1 VELADV
7 DIYDPDNYVAGV
19 PHEMFT
25 TLRRDAPVY
34 RHPHPDGSF
43 FWAVTRHEDIVTV
56 NRDAKS
62 FSSSKGGVLFDNHSE
77 EELVGQRLMMLNMD
91 PPDHTRLRK
100 IVNKAF
106 TPRTIRMLVDTLRE
120 RAQRIVAEVSERGEC
135 DFVTDIACE
144 LPLQAIADIMGVPQ
158 EDRHLVFD
166 WSNRLIGFND
176 PEFRDQTNPAEEA
189 GAAAAELYAYSE
201 ALAAEKRKAPAD
213 DIVTTLLT
221 AEVDGER
228 LGPMEFN
235 MFFLLLAV
243 AGNET
248 TRNAISQSML
258 TLVEHPDERQRLL
271 DDSSKIDTATE
282 EFLRWT
288 TPVMHFRRTAT
299 TDLELHGQKI
309 AEGDRVVMIHM
320 SGNRD
325 EDVFDDPFKFD
336 IARDPNAHLQQI
348 AFGGGGP
355 HFCLGANLARA
366 EIKLMFEELL
376 PVLPDIEL
384 SAPPSRLRSNFING
398 IKHMPISYTPVRAP
412 APA

>member
-1 VELADV
+1 MELADV

-19 PHEMFT
+19 PHEMFA

-43 FWAVTRHEDIVTV
+43 FWAVTRHEDIVAV
-56 NRDAKS
+56 NRDARS
-62 FSSSKGGVLFDNHSE
+62 FSSSLGGTLLDNHTE
-77 EELVGQRLMMLNMD
+77 EQLVGERLMILNMD

-106 TPRTIRMLVDTLRE
+106 TPRTIRMLIDTLRE
-120 RAQRIVAEVSERGEC
+120 RAQRIVAGVSERGEC

-158 EDRHLVFD
+158 DDRHLVFD

-176 PEFRDQTNPAEEA
+176 PEFRDQSRPAEDA
-189 GAAAAELYAYSE
+189 GDAAAELYAYSE
-201 ALAAEKRKAPAD
+201 ALAEEKRKAPAD

-258 TLVEHPDERQRLL
+258 ALVEHPDERQRLL
-271 DDSSKIDTATE
+271 DDPTKIDTATE

-299 TDLELHGQKI
+299 TDLVLGDQQI
-309 AEGDRVVMIHM
+309 AAGDRVVMVHM

-325 EDVFDDPFKFD
+325 DGAFDEPFRFD
-336 IARDPNAHLQQI
+336 ITRDPNAHLQHI

-366 EIKLMFEELL
+366 EIKLMFQELL

-384 SAPPSRLRSNFING
+384 AAPPSRLRSNFING
-398 IKHMPISYTPVRAP
+398 IKHMPISYTPAKAP